1 MYCLWDGE
9 YTIAVLDKCIK
20 DWSRNQCRCSIYV
33 GYYCNYHCYCHRF
46 FDWLT
51 CNVYESHNYIQFIH
65 KTIREWMVLLPILFI
80 SRVHGPLLSASK
92 GSFQKQ
98 QKSSS
103 AIFPRL
109 VIGLEE
115 AKQRCMYRS
124 ICWLCP
130 LDKSLR
136 RWFEGMHILH
146 VFQRFVFGSWMPLR
160 P

>member
-1 MYCLWDGE
+1 
-9 YTIAVLDKCIK
+9 
-20 DWSRNQCRCSIYV
+20 
-33 GYYCNYHCYCHRF
+33 
-46 FDWLT
+46 
-51 CNVYESHNYIQFIH
+51 
-65 KTIREWMVLLPILFI
+65 MVLLPILFI

-98 QKSSS
+98 QKFSS

-146 VFQRFVFGSWMPLR
+146 VFQRLCLVAGCPLGLR
-160 P
+160 DMVAKPTKLATKIWHQDHCRQHNQSKTCENTGCQTVCIVLQ